1 MSMWFVVFTR
11 SRWVEGFVWNW
22 NKKGLR
28 VNFKKI
34 VIVEVR
40 ECHPVGQL
48 MSTPTSQWGSLSPSS

>member
-1 MSMWFVVFTR
+1 MVCGIYQKLRDLF
-11 SRWVEGFVWNW
+11 GIGI
-22 NKKGLR
+22 KKGLR